1 MYRDPGLPSEL
12 SENGGP
18 CTSTISFRAPP
29 HLQQV
34 GRELGIPAGPPLPGQ
49 GAGHPRKTAST
60 QSGSCASQEDRLY
73 PGREL
78 GIPGGPPL
86 PGQGA
91 GHPRRTA
98 STQSGSWASQEDSL
112 YPVRELGIP
121 GRPPLPRQGSGHPR
135 RTASTRAGSWASQED
150 SLYPVREL
158 GIPGGLHLPGRQGQ
172 WLGGRCWDA
181 LTQGQARVC
190 LQTLGLPANLSLG
203 ISLVRACQVLLNF
216 QSD

>member
-1 MYRDPGLPSEL
+1 MYRDPGLSSEL

-34 GRELGIPAGPPLPGQ
+34 SRELGIPAGPPLPGQ

-60 QSGSCASQEDRLY
+60 QSGSWASQQDRVYPVRELGIPGGPPLPEQGAGHPRKTASTQAGIWASQEDRLY

-86 PGQGA
+86 PSQGA

-98 STQSGSWASQEDSL
+98 STWSPGAVAGRQVLGCADSGAGQGLPPDIGAACK
-112 YPVRELGIP
+112 PQLGD
-121 GRPPLPRQGSGHPR
+121 LPRESVPGFVEFPIRLMTGGS
-135 RTASTRAGSWASQED
+135 SSK
-150 SLYPVREL
+150 
-158 GIPGGLHLPGRQGQ
+158 
-172 WLGGRCWDA
+172 
-181 LTQGQARVC
+181 
-190 LQTLGLPANLSLG
+190 
-203 ISLVRACQVLLNF
+203 
-216 QSD
+216 